1 MFSTLISVSLSDKI
15 GLAVGGVSHFWNNQ
29 AFDVIFEKKNSLHV
43 NLGGVSGL
51 SCERG
56 LS

>member
-1 MFSTLISVSLSDKI
+1 MFSTPISVTLSDKI
-15 GLAVGGVSHFWNNQ
+15 GLAVGGGVSHFWNNQ

-43 NLGGVSGL
+43 NLGVSGL